1 MLSKIASFGLL
12 GLSGFP
18 VFVEADISSG
28 MPSFETV
35 GLPGAA
41 VKESKERVR
50 SALRNSGFEYPAQ
63 RITVNLAP
71 ADRQKHGPIYDLA
84 IAMGLLCASG
94 QIRRPGET
102 SAFLGELSLDGST
115 RPVAGVLPMAIS
127 AQEAGFDAL
136 FVSADNAGEAS
147 CVQGLAVYP
156 VQSLSQIAA
165 HFSGGPVITPCETRM
180 FSPDSGAPYAHDIS
194 YIRGQAHAKRA
205 LEIAAAGGHNLL
217 FIGPPGSGK
226 TMLARAV
233 PGILPDLTF
242 EEALEISKIHSV
254 CGQSAG
260 LTSARPFRSPHHTL
274 STAAL
279 TGGGHHVM
287 PGEVS
292 LAHGGVLFLDELPEF
307 SRTALEALRQPLED
321 RQISIARADARVV
334 YPAGVML
341 IASMNPCPCGNLGS
355 REKPCRCTPREI
367 RSYIS
372 RISGPLLDRID
383 MHVSMDEVP
392 YEEMTAQRSG
402 EASAQVRLRVNG
414 ARQIQQRRYFGSGAY
429 CNASLTGPMT
439 EQYCTLNQD
448 CAALL
453 ETAYKAMGLS
463 ARGMTRVLK
472 VARTIADL
480 AGAESIEKAHLAEA
494 LQYRAQ
500 DERYWG

>member
-50 SALRNSGFEYPAQ
+50 AALRNSGFDYPAQ

-84 IAMGLLCASG
+84 IALGLLGASG
-94 QIRRPGET
+94 QIRPPDEK
-102 SAFLGELSLDGST
+102 SVFLGELSLDGGT

-127 AQEAGFDAL
+127 AREAGFEKL
-136 FVSADNAGEAS
+136 FVPAANADEAS
-147 CVQGLAVYP
+147 YVQGLSVYP
-156 VQSLSQIAA
+156 VQSLSEIAA
-165 HFSGGPVITPCETRM
+165 HFSGGKPVAPRETQT
-180 FSPDSGAPYAHDIS
+180 FHPQSDALCAHDIS

-254 CGQSAG
+254 CAVSSG
-260 LTSARPFRSPHHTL
+260 LVSARPFRGPHHTL
-274 STAAL
+274 SVAAL
-279 TGGGHHVM
+279 TGGGHNVM

-321 RQISIARADARVV
+321 RQISIARANAKVV

-355 REKPCRCTPREI
+355 REKQCRCTPREI
-367 RSYIS
+367 KGYIS

-383 MHVSMDEVP
+383 MHVSMSEVP
-392 YEEMTAQRSG
+392 YEEMTAQRTG
-402 EASAQVRLRVNG
+402 ETSAKVRERVNT
-414 ARQIQQRRYFGSGAY
+414 ARKVQQQRYEKDGIY

-439 EQYCTLNQD
+439 EQYCALSRE
-448 CAALL
+448 CATLL

-480 AGAESIEKAHLAEA
+480 CGAESIGKSHLAEA